1 MSHDVVCMAV
11 VFIGARL
18 VEGGGDPMWA
28 AIFFHQTI
36 QQGRRSPMGL

>member
-1 MSHDVVCMAV
+1 MAV

-18 VEGGGDPMWA
+18 VEGGGDPA

-36 QQGRRSPMGL
+36 QQGRHCPMGL